1 MMPKS
6 VDLLPTYNLE
16 TGAHPTHTVI
26 WMHGLG
32 ADGNDFVPIV
42 SELNLVPD
50 AHIRFVF
57 PHAPMRSITIN
68 NGYVM
73 RAWYDISHNNLRHE
87 EDEIGIR
94 DSRKAI
100 DKLIDHEISCGI
112 KPENIIIAGFSQGG
126 AMALH
131 VGLRQKNNLA
141 GILALSCYL
150 PLANTLLVEAQSANS
165 SIPIL
170 MAHGKGDLVIP
181 VTQAKASRDL
191 LLEAG
196 YEVEWHEYAMEH
208 AVCAEEIVDI
218 SRWIGRVI
226 R

>member
-1 MMPKS
+1 MMS
-6 VDLLPTYNLE
+6 QSIDLLSTYNLE
-16 TGAHPTHTVI
+16 TGTNPTHVII

-42 SELNLVPD
+42 SELNLSPD
-50 AHIRFVF
+50 VRIRFVF

-68 NGYVM
+68 NGYIM
-73 RAWYDISHNNLRHE
+73 RAWYDIFYNDMSHK
-87 EDEIGIR
+87 EDEIGVR
-94 DSRKAI
+94 DSQEAI
-100 DKLIDHEISCGI
+100 DNLIDYEISCGI
-112 KPENIIIAGFSQGG
+112 KPENIILAGFSQGG

-150 PLANTLLVEAQSANS
+150 PLANTLLTEVHPANS

-170 MAHGKGDLVIP
+170 MAHGRSDRVVP
-181 VTQAKASRDL
+181 VTLAKASRDL
-191 LLEAG
+191 LLEAN

-208 AVCAEEIVDI
+208 SVCTEEITDI
-218 SRWIGRVI
+218 SSWIRRIVK
-226 R
+226 